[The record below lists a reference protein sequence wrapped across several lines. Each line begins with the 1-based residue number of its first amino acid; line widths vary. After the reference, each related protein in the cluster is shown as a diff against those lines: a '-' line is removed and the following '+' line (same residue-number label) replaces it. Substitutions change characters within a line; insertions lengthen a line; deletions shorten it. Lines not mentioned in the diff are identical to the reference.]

1 MRYRLASYAAPFA
14 GVIAAVAIWA
24 PGAQAATPTCHGH
37 AATIVGTAAGDTLVG
52 TPGPDVIV
60 GLGGNDQIAGRGG
73 NDIVCGGAGA
83 DVLRGGR
90 GSDHL
95 QGGRGSDSPNQ
106 CSAVHHDLLLSP
118 GDFARRRR
126 WPGPGRPV
134 AAGCRRGQL
143 YGFADLRHA
152 KQDYPSVENR
162 PTAAL
167 LGEGRNHPWDGRMVP
182 STAVR

>member
-1 MRYRLASYAAPFA
+1 MLEDHQIEGGGNTRAGEPAPQTAGNLGRRCRSSVKTEPHRHEETPMRYRLASYAAPFA
-14 GVIAAVAIWA
+14 DVIAAVAIWA

-90 GSDHL
+90 GSD
-95 QGGRGSDSPNQ
+95 
-106 CSAVHHDLLLSP
+106 
-118 GDFARRRR
+118 
-126 WPGPGRPV
+126 
-134 AAGCRRGQL
+134 
-143 YGFADLRHA
+143 
-152 KQDYPSVENR
+152 
-162 PTAAL
+162 
-167 LGEGRNHPWDGRMVP
+167 
-182 STAVR
+182 